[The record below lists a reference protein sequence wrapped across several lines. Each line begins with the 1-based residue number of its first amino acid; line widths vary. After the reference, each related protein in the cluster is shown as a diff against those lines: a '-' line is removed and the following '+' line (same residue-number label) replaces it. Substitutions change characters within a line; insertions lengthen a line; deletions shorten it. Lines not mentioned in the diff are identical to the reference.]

1 MVLDNPISM
10 SDEDFMR
17 AMESQENQVN
27 TEVIEDTQ
35 VTTPEVTEQDTTQVN
50 DGLPVDTQV
59 GNDEGNSTEQSQ
71 EIEPNNTIVSDTA
84 TENTNTNSTETEPT
98 EIDYKAF
105 YEAVTKDFKAA
116 GKMMPGVKDP
126 DKFIKALQM
135 ATDYALKTAA
145 LKPVLKKAKMLEDV
159 TDEEFSEMLDFR
171 KRNPEVIKKAL
182 KEAKLDP
189 LDLDLEDIQYTPQ
202 SKIMSDADYEFKE
215 TIEKLSQEDA
225 VAFQRTQ
232 NIVLNELDDKS
243 KTTVLSNPHILS
255 ALQSEVASGRFEKIQ
270 AQALQLKAFGGYN
283 NVPDIELY
291 SFIANEMDKQAL
303 QKQGIQNNLTAGE
316 MNTPVTNTV
325 QTKPSVSVVDP
336 ELEDKKARAGIQ
348 IKPTTNVVKKY
359 DPTKLSDEEFMKLL
373 SEGAEFINR

>member
-1 MVLDNPISM
+1 MAIDNPISM

-35 VTTPEVTEQDTTQVN
+35 VTTPEVTEPDTTQVS
-50 DGLPVDTQV
+50 DGLPADTQV

-71 EIEPNNTIVSDTA
+71 EIEPDNTIVSDTA
-84 TENTNTNSTETEPT
+84 TESTNSTETAPT
-98 EIDYKAF
+98 EVDYKAF
-105 YEAVTKDFKAA
+105 YESVTKDFKAA
-116 GKMMPGVKDP
+116 GKVMPGVKDP

-182 KEAKLDP
+182 KEAQLDP

-232 NIVLNELDDKS
+232 NIVLNELDSTS

-291 SFIANEMDKQAL
+291 SYIASEMDKQAL
-303 QKQGIQNNLTAGE
+303 QKQGIQANLTAGE
-316 MNTPVTNTV
+316 VNSPVTNTV

-336 ELEDKKARAGIQ
+336 ELEDKRARAGIQ
-348 IKPTTNVVKKY
+348 IKPTTPVVKKY
-359 DPTKLSDEEFMKLL
+359 DPTKLSDDEFMKLL